1 MTEQAKKIKDK
12 LDMVYINREELR
24 KLAIDKQGYAFDSL
38 VYRFKDYQS
47 KLFPFEVQEM
57 KVTRQMSEW
66 DARERVKSR
75 HDRDLMRFI
84 QILDEAIGE
93 HS

>member
-12 LDMVYINREELR
+12 LDMVYVSREELR

-38 VYRFKDYQS
+38 IYRFKDYQS

-57 KVTRQMSEW
+57 KVTRQMDEW
-66 DARERVKSR
+66 SARERVKSR

-84 QILDEAIGE
+84 QILDEVIGE

>member
-1 MTEQAKKIKDK
+1 MTEKAKEIKDK
-12 LDMVYINREELR
+12 LDMVYVNREELR

-47 KLFPFEVQEM
+47 KLFPFEVQEE
-57 KVTRQMSEW
+57 KVTRNISEW
-66 DARERVKSR
+66 DARARVKSR

-84 QILDEAIGE
+84 QILDEVIGE

>member
-1 MTEQAKKIKDK
+1 MTEKAKEIKDK
-12 LDMVYINREELR
+12 LDMVYVNREELR
-24 KLAIDKQGYAFDSL
+24 QLVVDKQGYAFDSL
-38 VYRFKDYQS
+38 IYRFKSYQD

-57 KVTRQMSEW
+57 KATRNIDEW
-66 DARERVKSR
+66 SARERVKSL

-84 QILDEAIGE
+84 QILDEVIGE

>member
-1 MTEQAKKIKDK
+1 MTEKAKEIKDK
-12 LDMVYINREELR
+12 LDMVYVSREELR

-57 KVTRQMSEW
+57 RVTRQMSEW

>member
-1 MTEQAKKIKDK
+1 MTEKAKEIKDK
-12 LDMVYINREELR
+12 LDMIYVNREELR
-24 KLAIDKQGYAFDSL
+24 KLAVDKQGYAFDSL

-47 KLFPFEVQEM
+47 KLFPFEVQEA
-57 KVTRQMSEW
+57 KATRNISEW
-66 DARERVKSR
+66 DARARVKSR

-84 QILDEAIGE
+84 QILDEVIGE

>member
-12 LDMVYINREELR
+12 LDMVHINREELH
-24 KLAIDKQGYAFDSL
+24 KLVIDKQGYAFDSL

-47 KLFPFEVQEM
+47 KLFPFEVQEL
-57 KVTRQMSEW
+57 KVTKNISEW
-66 DARERVKSR
+66 EARHRVKSL
-75 HDRDLMRFI
+75 HDRDLMRFV
-84 QILDEAIGE
+84 QILDEVIGE

>member
-1 MTEQAKKIKDK
+1 MTEKAREIKDK
-12 LDMVYINREELR
+12 LDMVYINREELH
-24 KLAIDKQGYAFDSL
+24 KLIIDKQGYAFDSL

-47 KLFPFEVQEM
+47 KLFPFEVQEL
-57 KVTRQMSEW
+57 KSTRNMDEW
-66 DARERVKSR
+66 SARERVKSR

>member
-1 MTEQAKKIKDK
+1 MTEKAKEIKNK
-12 LDMVYINREELR
+12 LDMVYVNREELR
-24 KLAIDKQGYAFDSL
+24 QLAIDKQGYAFDSL
-38 VYRFKDYQS
+38 IYRFKDYQS
-47 KLFPFEVQEM
+47 RLFPFEVQEA
-57 KVTRQMSEW
+57 KVTRNMSEW
-66 DARERVKSR
+66 DAREWVRSR

>member
-1 MTEQAKKIKDK
+1 MKPKDN
-12 LDMVYINREELR
+12 LQTFIN
-24 KLAIDKQGYAFDSL
+24 DYNGYAFDSL

-47 KLFPFEVQEM
+47 RAFPLEVMDM
-57 KVTRQMSEW
+57 KHSRNLSEVE
-66 DARERVKSR
+66 ARERVKSR

-93 HS
+93 HD

>member
-12 LDMVYINREELR
+12 LDMVYVNREELH

-57 KVTRQMSEW
+57 KATRQMDEW
-66 DARERVKSR
+66 SARERVKSR

-84 QILDEAIGE
+84 QILDEVIGE